1 MTGENAPMVYLQN
14 KAETALHLET
24 EDNILTKGQ
33 SRMKHSKS
41 MMQQLDESSHMLDM
55 LTESLNMDFNSNPPT
70 PSRSSVHNGNGRPRL
85 SHSTSKDSSVFSEV
99 EEQEHLARFQ
109 NAASGTV
116 KRRSR
121 TLSEN
126 ATRHQ
131 VVSHLS
137 TSEPDLVNLEVNDED
152 TPPPIPPRT
161 PDMLIEA
168 AAASREARSLGVSLV
183 GNRMLRGSSEHSLLT
198 ASLNIGPG
206 HHSPFHHGNAMMISP
221 AHQVSKS
228 ALSTPE
234 RRKHSTFDNSGS
246 RTPKKHSTGK
256 KSNTF
261 GRYSPIPPG
270 EQLEVGGKASKKDKS
285 KSRWNVVKNKVSK
298 TFKRSPSMHAEVTDL
313 QSSPRE
319 KRSQSIPTIRR
330 NNVMRKTSVGPEVKL
345 SVAVDVPD
353 GGSAGPSPARRQR
366 TLSTQGSG
374 VTLITK
380 IFSVLGC
387 WQENYFEVC

>member
-1 MTGENAPMVYLQN
+1 
-14 KAETALHLET
+14 
-24 EDNILTKGQ
+24 
-33 SRMKHSKS
+33 

-55 LTESLNMDFNSNPPT
+55 LTESLNVDLKSNPAT
-70 PSRSSVHNGNGRPRL
+70 PSRGSTHRSHL

-99 EEQEHLARFQ
+99 EEQEHMARYQ
-109 NAASGTV
+109 ASSSGGV

-126 ATRHQ
+126 ASRLQ
-131 VVSHLS
+131 VVSNLS
-137 TSEPDLVNLEVNDED
+137 TSEPDLANVEVDDDED
-152 TPPPIPPRT
+152 TPPPLPPRT

-168 AAASREARSLGVSLV
+168 AAAASRDARSLTGLAV
-183 GNRMLRGSSEHSLLT
+183 GNRMIRGSSEHSLLM

-206 HHSPFHHGNAMMISP
+206 HRSPYLQSNAPTMGP
-221 AHQVSKS
+221 AYQVSKS

-234 RRKHSTFDNSGS
+234 RRKYVDNSGS
-246 RTPKKHSTGK
+246 KTPKKLSSGR

-270 EQLEVGGKASKKDKS
+270 EQNEGKSSKKE
-285 KSRWNVVKNKVSK
+285 KSRKGWTIVKKVTRS
-298 TFKRSPSMHAEVTDL
+298 FKRSPSMEGGNL
-313 QSSPRE
+313 QGSPRE
-319 KRSQSIPTIRR
+319 SRSQSIPTVRR
-330 NNVMRKTSVGPEVKL
+330 NNVQRKTSVGPEVKL

-353 GGSAGPSPARRQR
+353 GGSQGPSPARRQR

-374 VTLITK
+374 VTLIAK

-387 WQENYFEVC
+387 WQENYFEVCNYVINT